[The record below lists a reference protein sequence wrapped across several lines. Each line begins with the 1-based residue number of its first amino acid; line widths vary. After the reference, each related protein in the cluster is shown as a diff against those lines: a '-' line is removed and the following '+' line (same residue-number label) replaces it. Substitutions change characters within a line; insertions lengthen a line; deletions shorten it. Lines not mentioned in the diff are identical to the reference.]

1 MTLPE
6 ENPTDD
12 ELADLMSENEGVEE
26 TNDSDAGVEV
36 GIPPSVEGDDS
47 EVSAEEEKFSM
58 DDFDSELAPTSSV
71 PEEPEDGR
79 SWRGNLTS
87 IP

>member
-26 TNDSDAGVEV
+26 TTDNDAGVEV
-36 GIPPSVEGDDS
+36 GLSLIH
-47 EVSAEEEKFSM
+47 
-58 DDFDSELAPTSSV
+58 
-71 PEEPEDGR
+71 
-79 SWRGNLTS
+79 
-87 IP
+87 I